1 MYRKKERQNMRDM
14 GSRSV
19 RSGFTDKPY
28 SVNVDVCRIPVN
40 IIPQNKDQSICG
52 HLQDFRGS

>member
-1 MYRKKERQNMRDM
+1 MRDM

-28 SVNVDVCRIPVN
+28 SVNVNVCRIPVD
-40 IIPQNKDQSICG
+40 IIPQNKDHSICG